1 MIGHGR
7 FASWSSPHSPALA
20 GREERPATLDS
31 ETKTPDHP
39 RRLFEPAP
47 GIAYLDAATYGLP
60 PAPSVNALTHAL
72 RRWQSGEADWVAEWD
87 HQGESCRSHF
97 ATLIGASAAE
107 VALIPT
113 ASVGVGLVAAA
124 LPEGVEVVVPD
135 DEFTSVLFPLLVA
148 EEHRQIRLR
157 RVPFGDLAAAIG
169 PGTHL
174 AAFSLTRSQD
184 GETAALNDI
193 VAAARDH
200 GTQLLVDA
208 THAIPF
214 VPIQPWL
221 ADIDYLVCHGY
232 KHLLC
237 PRGVAFF
244 RVRQEQWNDIQ
255 PWLANWRAGDPLY
268 TRSYGGNLDDLA
280 PDARRFDVS
289 LAWHAWAGAEPSL
302 ALLVDW
308 QGQGVLEDVKTLA
321 RRLARGLG
329 LAEPSASIVSLRVQ
343 DAVSAEATLVAMG
356 VRCAARGGNI
366 RLSPHVYNIVD
377 DIDRAID
384 ALSRVNT

>member
-1 MIGHGR
+1 MTR
-7 FASWSSPHSPALA
+7 SPNAHDPFPSVQ
-20 GREERPATLDS
+20 S
-31 ETKTPDHP
+31 
-39 RRLFEPAP
+39 LFEPAP

-60 PAPSVNALTHAL
+60 PTPSVNALTRAL
-72 RRWQSGEADWVAEWD
+72 RRWQTGEADWVAEWD
-87 HQGESCRSHF
+87 RKGESCRGHF
-97 ATLIGASAAE
+97 AALIGGTANE
-107 VALIPT
+107 VALVPT

-124 LPEGVEVVVPD
+124 LPTGAEVVVPD

-148 EEHRQIRLR
+148 EEHRCIRLR
-157 RVPFGDLAAAIG
+157 RVPFGDLAAALG
-169 PGTHL
+169 PETSL

-184 GETAALNDI
+184 GETAALDD
-193 VAAARDH
+193 VAAAARQH
-200 GTQLLVDA
+200 GTRLLVDA

-214 VPIQPWL
+214 VPIQPRL
-221 ADIDYLVCHGY
+221 PDIDYLVCHGY

-244 RVRQEQWNDIQ
+244 HVRQDHWNDVQ

-268 TRSYGGNLDDLA
+268 TRSYGGSLGDLA

-308 QGQGVLEDVKTLA
+308 QQQGVLENVKSLA
-321 RRLARGLG
+321 RRLASGLG
-329 LAEPSASIVSLRVQ
+329 LAAPSASIVSLRVH
-343 DAVSAEATLVAMG
+343 DAEIAAAALAAMG

-366 RLSPHVYNIVD
+366 RLSPHVYNTVEE
-377 DIDRAID
+377 IDRAID
-384 ALSRVNT
+384 ALSRVSA

>member
-1 MIGHGR
+1 MGSQEDVPVPITHDPLPTVL
-7 FASWSSPHSPALA
+7 S
-20 GREERPATLDS
+20 
-31 ETKTPDHP
+31 
-39 RRLFEPAP
+39 LFQPAP

-60 PAPSVNALTHAL
+60 PTPSVAALTRAL
-72 RRWQSGEADWVAEWD
+72 RRWQTGEADWVAEWD
-87 HQGESCRSHF
+87 RKGESCRGHF
-97 ATLIGASAAE
+97 ATLIGGTAEE
-107 VALIPT
+107 VALVPT

-124 LPEGVEVVVPD
+124 RTEGVEVVVPD

-148 EEHRQIRLR
+148 EEQRGIRLR

-169 PGTHL
+169 PETDL

-184 GETAALNDI
+184 GETAALDDI
-193 VAAARDH
+193 VAAARH
-200 GTQLLVDA
+200 YGAQLLVDA

-221 ADIDYLVCHGY
+221 PDIDYLVCHGY

-244 RVRQEQWNDIQ
+244 HVRKDHWDDVQ

-268 TRSYGGNLDDLA
+268 SRSYGGSLDELA

-308 QGQGVLEDVKTLA
+308 QAQGILENATALA
-321 RRLARGLG
+321 GRLASGLG
-329 LAEPSASIVSLRVQ
+329 LSQPSASIVSLRVP
-343 DAVSAEATLVAMG
+343 DAETAEAALAAMG

-366 RLSPHVYNIVD
+366 RLSPHVYNTVG
-377 DIDRAID
+377 DIDRAIE
-384 ALSRVNT
+384 ALSRVST

>member
-1 MIGHGR
+1 MTQSLV
-7 FASWSSPHSPALA
+7 ASDVRS
-20 GREERPATLDS
+20 
-31 ETKTPDHP
+31 
-39 RRLFEPAP
+39 LFQPAP

-60 PAPSVNALTHAL
+60 PTPSVTALTHAL
-72 RRWQSGEADWVAEWD
+72 RRWQTGEADWIAEWD
-87 HQGESCRSHF
+87 RKGEACRSHF
-97 ATLIGASAAE
+97 ATLIGGTTDE

-124 LPEGVEVVVPD
+124 LPEGIEVVVPD

-148 EEHRQIRLR
+148 EEHRRIRLR

-169 PGTHL
+169 PETAL
-174 AAFSLTRSQD
+174 TAFSLTRSQD

-193 VAAARDH
+193 VAAAGH
-200 GTQLLVDA
+200 YGTHLLVDA

-214 VPIQPWL
+214 ISIQPWL

-244 RVRQEQWNDIQ
+244 RIREDHWDDVQ
-255 PWLANWRAGDPLY
+255 PWLANWRAGDPIY
-268 TRSYGGNLDDLA
+268 ARSYGGSLDDLA

-308 QGQGVLEDVKTLA
+308 QQQGVLEHAKALA
-321 RRLARGLG
+321 GRLASGLG
-329 LAEPSASIVSLRVQ
+329 LAEPSASIVSLHVR
-343 DAVSAEATLVAMG
+343 DAEAAETTLAAQG

-366 RLSPHVYNIVD
+366 RLSPHVYNTAADVD
-377 DIDRAID
+377 QAID
-384 ALSRVNT
+384 ALSKFNS

>member
-1 MIGHGR
+1 MTQSLV
-7 FASWSSPHSPALA
+7 ASNVRS
-20 GREERPATLDS
+20 
-31 ETKTPDHP
+31 
-39 RRLFEPAP
+39 LFQPAP
-47 GIAYLDAATYGLP
+47 GVAYLDAATYGLP
-60 PAPSVNALTHAL
+60 PTPSVTALTHAL
-72 RRWQSGEADWVAEWD
+72 RRWQTGEADWIAEWD
-87 HQGESCRSHF
+87 RKGEACRSHF
-97 ATLIGASAAE
+97 ATLIGGTTDE

-124 LPEGVEVVVPD
+124 LPEGIEVVVPD

-148 EEHRQIRLR
+148 EEHRRIRLR

-169 PGTHL
+169 PQTVL
-174 AAFSLTRSQD
+174 TAFSLTRSQD

-193 VAAARDH
+193 VAAAGH
-200 GTQLLVDA
+200 YGTHLLVDA

-214 VPIQPWL
+214 IPIQPWL

-244 RVRQEQWNDIQ
+244 RIREDHWDDVH

-268 TRSYGGNLDDLA
+268 ARSYGGSLDDLA

-308 QGQGVLEDVKTLA
+308 QQQGVLEHAEALA
-321 RRLARGLG
+321 GRLASGLG
-329 LAEPSASIVSLRVQ
+329 LAEPSASIVSLHVR
-343 DAVSAEATLVAMG
+343 DAEAAETTLAAQG

-366 RLSPHVYNIVD
+366 RLSPHVYNTID
-377 DIDRAID
+377 EIDRAID
-384 ALSRVNT
+384 AITQFTA